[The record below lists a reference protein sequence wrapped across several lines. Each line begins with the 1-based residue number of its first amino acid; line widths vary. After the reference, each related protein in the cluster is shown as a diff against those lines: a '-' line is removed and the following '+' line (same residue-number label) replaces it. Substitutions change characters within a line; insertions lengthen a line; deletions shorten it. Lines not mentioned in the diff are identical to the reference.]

1 MSMIKYQALLRTAA
15 LGSITR
21 AAEELGYT
29 QGAVSRML
37 ADLEAEWDLPLLSR
51 GRGGVALSP
60 AGQELL
66 EKVQAVCNS
75 QRELEERVDELHGLR
90 RGSIR
95 LGSITSIS
103 VHWLP
108 RLIQSFQAR
117 YPDIRFTLQNGGEYA
132 QINEWVQKGQ
142 VDFGFLALP
151 GAAGLQT
158 IPLRRDRLLAVL
170 PPDHPLAGADSCPIS
185 LFAQENF
192 IRPEDDR
199 DQEISAIFQ
208 RAGVKPRTRYA
219 VGDDYA
225 VIAMV
230 SSGLG
235 LSILPEL
242 ELQSPMFPV
251 AALPL
256 DPPQSRE
263 LGVALRGRKSLSPAA
278 ARFLPHVL
286 EQLGERR

>member
-1 MSMIKYQALLRTAA
+1 MSITKYQALLETAA
-15 LGSITR
+15 QGSITR
-21 AAEELGYT
+21 AAEVLGYT

-37 ADLEAEWDLPLLSR
+37 ADLEADWGLPLFRR
-51 GRGGVALSP
+51 GRGGVLLTP
-60 AGQELL
+60 AGEELL
-66 EKVQAVCNS
+66 EKVQAVCNA
-75 QRELEERVDELHGLR
+75 QQELEERVDELHGLR

-95 LGSITSIS
+95 IGSITSIS

-108 RLIQSFQAR
+108 ELIQSFQAQF
-117 YPDIRFTLQNGGEYA
+117 PHIRFSLRNGVEYA
-132 QINEWVQKGQ
+132 QINEWIQLGQ

-158 IPLRRDRLLAVL
+158 VSLRRDRLMAVL
-170 PPDHPLAGADSCPIS
+170 PPQHPLAGAESCPIA
-185 LFAQENF
+185 LFAQEAF

-199 DQEISAIFQ
+199 DREILSIFQ
-208 RAGVKPRTRYA
+208 RAGIRPKTRYA

-225 VIAMV
+225 VMAMV
-230 SSGLG
+230 SKGLG

-242 ELQSPMFPV
+242 ELKNSIYPV

-263 LGVALRGRKSLSPAA
+263 LCLAFRSRKALSPAA

-286 EQLGERR
+286 ARFGQGN